1 MSITTFKKVT
11 VEGPEYLKIS
21 DALELARRYI
31 GYRRESDRSVDEFS
45 PKQIAEIESA
55 MDKFWD

>member
-11 VEGPEYLKIS
+11 VEGPEYNMIS

-31 GYRRESDRSVDEFS
+31 DKNKQSDRAVDEFS
-45 PKQIAEIESA
+45 PGQIAEIQVA
-55 MDKFWD
+55 MDAFWD